1 MENWEE
7 TVIEDTFPEAGEIYF
22 LRPRGNPPS
31 VIEREGKWGN
41 YSMLKG
47 MFWIYTDQ
55 DVKSPNI
62 TVDSPMIAHNFMVK
76 PTVLY
81 EFVGKWD
88 DTKVFQ
94 CVCKA
99 IGKITRLVIEQTY
112 KAPVVHSQ
120 PQPTHPPPDPGPGAE
135 PETAVGQVADLSVTS
150 PQSVGK
156 TGSLS
161 VVKGQSP
168 PQQETQPPAQP
179 CPHPPMERVYTSD
192 TVYICGVCDQR
203 VVIV

>member
-7 TVIEDTFPEAGEIYF
+7 TVIEDTFPEVGEVYF

-55 DVKSPNI
+55 DKDSPNI
-62 TVDSPMIAHNFMVK
+62 TRESPMIAHNFMVK

-99 IGKITRLVIEQTY
+99 IGKITRLVIEKTY
-112 KAPVVHSQ
+112 KAPVMHSQ
-120 PQPTHPPPDPGPGAE
+120 PQPTPPPTPPAGVEEQAIVESAPIPTPVTCLHPPLDR
-135 PETAVGQVADLSVTS
+135 T
-150 PQSVGK
+150 
-156 TGSLS
+156 
-161 VVKGQSP
+161 
-168 PQQETQPPAQP
+168 
-179 CPHPPMERVYTSD
+179 YTND
-192 TVYICGVCDQR
+192 TTYICGKCDQR
-203 VVIV
+203 VVVV